1 MKLYEINED
10 YLEYLHKIDSRVLTH
25 NIKKH
30 QRKFIAIK
38 IKLNGYQYFVP
49 LSSPDSK
56 DYYIDDQGI
65 KRVQFTRVPTIKRI
79 FNGNPTVESYL
90 GKLLFNNMIP
100 VSQGYYHEFNIFLE
114 KDQKYKGL
122 LINQIRVLRSRK
134 NQEDILK
141 RAQVV
146 YKLKKGNSTYN
157 FIKHATVDFTV
168 LEKKCE
174 EYSIKDVNDRFKNV

>member
-1 MKLYEINED
+1 MKLYEINKE
-10 YLEYLHKIDSRVLTH
+10 YLEYLHKIDSRVLAH
-25 NIKKH
+25 NVDKH

-49 LSSPDSK
+49 LSSPDLR
-56 DYYIDDQGI
+56 DYYRDEQGI

-100 VSQGYYHEFNIFLE
+100 ALQGDYDEFNIFLE
-114 KDQKYKGL
+114 KDKKYKGL
-122 LINQIRVLRSRK
+122 LIDQIQVLRSRK

-141 RAQVV
+141 RAQIV
-146 YKLKKGNSTYN
+146 YKLKNRNSTYP
-157 FIKHATVDFTV
+157 FIQQATVDFCL
-168 LEKKCE
+168 LETALDKWKKN
-174 EYSIKDVNDRFKNV
+174 KDVNE